1 MAELKPPGARA
12 HFSML
17 RGYRPADLLT
27 LATGA
32 ARWSSSRRCISA
44 PAPAQREKFPER
56 KFFHWFCAFAAL
68 LGAAHAASA
77 EEKVRVAISNFSAS
91 YIPMY
96 IAQKRGFYAEEGLS
110 VEIILMAGL
119 TGTRALIG
127 NSVEFGSASNPT
139 AAVQGAKLKILMV
152 FNDKPPG
159 EFMAQPRFKSMSEL
173 RGKRIGGST
182 VDSLDYGWLKEVFP
196 KFGLQLEKDV
206 NFVPVGSTSSRYT
219 ALRAGSIDAASL
231 SPPSSL
237 LAQAAGYPTLF
248 RFADQLEDIQAS
260 IVASDERLA
269 RQSDLVRRFLRATV
283 KGQRVYLANRQAG
296 IAALMEFTRQPD
308 RELMARVYDDH
319 MKTIARDGTIA
330 ERLQRIVIERSK
342 RFTGV
347 TRDVRNEE
355 IFDFSFLQRA
365 QAEVTQSG
373 WLP

>member
-1 MAELKPPGARA
+1 MRIRYLLCALALSLISGSPQ
-12 HFSML
+12 FSL
-17 RGYRPADLLT
+17 
-27 LATGA
+27 
-32 ARWSSSRRCISA
+32 
-44 PAPAQREKFPER
+44 
-56 KFFHWFCAFAAL
+56 
-68 LGAAHAASA
+68 A
-77 EEKVRVAISNFSAS
+77 EEKVQVAVSNFSAS

-96 IAQKRGFYAEEGLS
+96 LAQKRGFYAEEGLRA
-110 VEIILMAGL
+110 ELILMAGL
-119 TGTRALIG
+119 TSTRALIG

-159 EFMAQPRFKSMSEL
+159 DFMAQPGIKAVTEL
-173 RGKRIGGST
+173 RGKRVGGST
-182 VDSLDYGWLKEVFP
+182 VGSLDYGWLREVLP

-237 LAQAAGYPTLF
+237 LAQSAGYPTLF
-248 RFADQLEDIQAS
+248 RFADHLEDIQAS
-260 IVASDERLA
+260 IVASDDRLA
-269 RQSDLVRRFLRATV
+269 RQGDLVRRFMRATV

-296 IAALMEFTRQPD
+296 IDAIMEFTRQTD
-308 RELMARVYDDH
+308 RDLSGRVYDDH
-319 MKTIARDGTIA
+319 MKTIAQDGTIS
-330 ERLQRIVIERSK
+330 EKLQRIVIERSK

-347 TRDVRNEE
+347 TREVRPEE

-373 WLP
+373 WMP